1 MRRGIDAL
9 ANVAIVAAFV
19 AFVEFCCRR
28 RRRPDR
34 IEEDSN
40 PDPAPARLRVRRGI
54 DPKRVMFSI
63 EGTLDEFTAR
73 MLACCVSQ
81 VPLPATIVVDLSE
94 AGPIR
99 GRALALFTRTFA
111 SGHQVRLRGLGKDHA
126 GLLPLAA

>member
-1 MRRGIDAL
+1 MKRAIGAL
-9 ANVAIVAAFV
+9 ANVVIVAAFV

-28 RRRPDR
+28 RPRPDR
-34 IEEDSN
+34 VEEDAN
-40 PDPAPARLRVRRGI
+40 PAPAKLRVRRGI
-54 DPKRVMFSI
+54 DRRRVMFSI

-81 VPLPATIVVDLSE
+81 VPAPATIVVDLSE
-94 AGPIR
+94 AGPIQ
-99 GRALALFTRTFA
+99 GRALALFARTFA